1 SGNFHGRTTTIVSFS
16 DDDDARRDFGPYA
29 PGFRRVP
36 FGDAAAL
43 AEAIDATTVAVL
55 LEPIQGEAGVNVPPA
70 GYLRAVREACDEA
83 GVLLVLDE
91 IQSGLGR
98 TGTLLAAELWG
109 VRADLTLLGKAPGR
123 GILPVSAVAGAA
135 AVRAPAPPRGP
146 GSTL

>member
-29 PGFRRVP
+29 PGFRMVP

-43 AEAIDATTVAVL
+43 AEAIDETTVAVL
-55 LEPIQGEAGVNVPPA
+55 LEPIQGEAGVNVPPD
-70 GYLRAVREACDEA
+70 GYLQAVRKACTEAN
-83 GVLLVLDE
+83 VLLVLDE

-109 VRADLTLLGKAPGR
+109 VKADL
-123 GILPVSAVAGAA
+123 
-135 AVRAPAPPRGP
+135 
-146 GSTL
+146 